1 MKRKWGYW
9 VLGLCCVLS
18 MLVVLAVGTA
28 ACADSIPAEG
38 VLLVDAGVF
47 DAHFNAKEFCEVCK
61 KQGVLE
67 EQERETLADVEKLK
81 AEKAQLEI
89 EIDLLKQLQPEH
101 KP

>member
-1 MKRKWGYW
+1 MKRTWGYW

-18 MLVVLAVGTA
+18 AIVVLAVGTA
-28 ACADSIPAEG
+28 ACTDSVPAEG
-38 VLLVDAGVF
+38 VLLVDAGAF
-47 DAHFNAKEFCEVCK
+47 DAHFNAAEFCEVCK

-67 EQERETLADVEKLK
+67 EQEREALVDIEKLK
-81 AEKAQLEI
+81 AKKAQLEI